1 MLDHTL
7 NIIGSEWVIIIFVA
21 IVLIFGTNQLPGAAR
36 KMGKVV
42 GEYNKA
48 KSQMENQMKEI
59 SNHNLQINGPVQ
71 NERQKLEMIAKSLG
85 MNTVGKSDDDLRN
98 MISGEIGQK
107 SESGAESISK
117 D

>member
-1 MLDHTL
+1 MLEHTL

-36 KMGKVV
+36 KFGKVV

-48 KSQMENQMKEI
+48 KSEMENQVKGI
-59 SNHNLQINGPVQ
+59 TNHNLQISGPVQ

-85 MNTVGKSDDDLRN
+85 MNTVGKSDEELRN
-98 MISGEIGQK
+98 MISGEIGK
-107 SESGAESISK
+107 KDISNTK
-117 D
+117 AD